1 MVVIPIFF
9 LCEFCLG
16 YVWCVCVCALL
27 LILIYRYKQNV
38 LIFCWFIISTTKN
51 LSYQQSWWL
60 QRLITTKIISIDLWW
75 TKKKNKKKFN
85 AQEMNLMNFTWKHEN
100 DVISFITKT
109 KIFQI
114 HSIHSM
120 FFSTYLESSII
131 KCLSSSINFF
141 FNW

>member
-75 TKKKNKKKFN
+75 TKKNKKVQRTRNESYEFYMKTWKWCDFFYYKNK
-85 AQEMNLMNFTWKHEN
+85 NFSN
-100 DVISFITKT
+100 SFHPLNVFFH
-109 KIFQI
+109 IFG
-114 HSIHSM
+114 
-120 FFSTYLESSII
+120 II
-131 KCLSSSINFF
+131 NNQVPIIIY
-141 FNW
+141 